1 MSGERKEK
9 EKKKKNEESKAL
21 IALKKGKTTGF
32 AAQKTKI
39 SDMGSVY
46 PERRYTSDGFLNQL
60 PQEMYRRVQNLR
72 TSAHPEVVYLP
83 LMVLP
88 KKRYVLM
95 KHIKCLGALKSK
107 HRAAIMEQG
116 REVVAMYI
124 ARVGDRKVST
134 FLPNFLRRY
143 IASFLGLQIS
153 DLTKTGFGCLSDRKK
168 HIGKTKREKEP
179 RDL

>member
-9 EKKKKNEESKAL
+9 EKKNEESKAL

-32 AAQKTKI
+32 AAHKT
-39 SDMGSVY
+39 SNLEWGWA
-46 PERRYTSDGFLNQL
+46 ERRYRSDGFLKQL
-60 PQEMYRRVQNLR
+60 PQEMYRIVPNLR
-72 TSAHPEVVYLP
+72 TSANPEVVYLP

-95 KHIKCLGALKSK
+95 KHIKCLGSLKSK

-116 REVVAMYI
+116 RDVVAMYI

-179 RDL
+179 HAL